1 MGPKEGLSML
11 QSESHVGRESM
22 ERFLRAELSREEN
35 QEIIRHLLTEC
46 PVCREMVHEAARR
59 QGLKVLPPENESG
72 EPLRSETRAS

>member
-1 MGPKEGLSML
+1 ML

-46 PVCREMVHEAARR
+46 PVCRDTIQAAARR
-59 QGLKVLPPENESG
+59 QGFKILPPEQPEGG
-72 EPLRSETRAS
+72 ELREVRPEARIEKRAS

>member
-1 MGPKEGLSML
+1 ML

-46 PVCREMVHEAARR
+46 PVCRDTIQEAARR
-59 QGLKVLPPENESG
+59 QGFKVQPLERAEG
-72 EPLRSETRAS
+72 EEPRRIEMQAS

>member
-1 MGPKEGLSML
+1 ML

-46 PVCREMVHEAARR
+46 AVCREMVHEAARR
-59 QGLKVLPPENESG
+59 QGFKVLPLERAEG
-72 EPLRSETRAS
+72 EELREAQAS